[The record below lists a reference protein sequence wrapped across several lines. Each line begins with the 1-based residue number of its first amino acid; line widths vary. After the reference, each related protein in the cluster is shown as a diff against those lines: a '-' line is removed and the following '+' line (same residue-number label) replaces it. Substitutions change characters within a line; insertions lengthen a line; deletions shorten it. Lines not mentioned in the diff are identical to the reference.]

1 MPTRFMLMRRMTIPP
16 KVQTLLQH
24 ASGDA
29 PPIAVFDCDGTI
41 IRGDIGE
48 AMLYYQLEHFLLRIN
63 PANVWLDYP
72 HREELNTL
80 YMELAALP
88 EQRRLQDRR
97 YASFAQMIV
106 EWYFDQLREEKTQ
119 KACSDIVRLLAKF
132 SEQEV
137 AEIAAATWQDEL
149 SSPLTVRTIGKFPL
163 PKGIR
168 YIAESVHLL
177 QQLRAAGFEIWA
189 VSGSNVWTVRQ
200 VFEPLGIPR
209 ERILGIDLHSSSNV
223 LSPKV
228 RTPVPVLEGKVEALQ
243 QAGAR
248 DPAIVVSDSI
258 YDVPLFEYAQHLK
271 VLITSRMETSYTFF
285 KESGL
290 AQDETWVVVEHPTDL
305 PPGAVLPQPVNAHG

>member
-1 MPTRFMLMRRMTIPP
+1 MTLPP
-16 KVQTLLQH
+16 KVYTLLLQQ
-24 ASGDA
+24 ASGNAA
-29 PPIAVFDCDGTI
+29 PVAVFDCDGTI

-48 AMLYYQLEHFLLRIN
+48 AMLYYQLEHFLLRVN

-72 HREELNTL
+72 RREELNTL
-80 YMELAALP
+80 YVELAALP
-88 EQRRLQDRR
+88 EHRRLHDRR
-97 YASFAQMIV
+97 YASFAEMIV
-106 EWYFDQLREEKTQ
+106 EWYFDQLREGKTQ

-137 AEIAAATWQDEL
+137 AEIAAATWHSEL
-149 SSPLTVRTIGKFPL
+149 SSPFTVRTIGKFSL

-168 YIAESVHLL
+168 YIAESVELLL
-177 QQLRAAGFEIWA
+177 QLRSAGFEIWA

-200 VFEPLGIPR
+200 VFEPLGVPT

-223 LSPKV
+223 LSPRV

-248 DPAIVVSDSI
+248 VPAIVVSDSL

-271 VLITSRMETSYTFF
+271 VLINSRMETSYTFF

-290 AQDETWVVVEHPTDL
+290 VQDETWVVVEHPTDL
-305 PPGAVLPQPVNAHG
+305 PPGAERSQPVNAHA